1 MISINIYRYNPEKD
15 QFPYMQTYKFE
26 QPKRDIMVLELLNQL
41 KEKDPTISYR
51 RSCREGVCGSDG
63 MNINGKN
70 GLACITPLSSV
81 IKKNKLDLRPL
92 PGLPVIRDLVVDM
105 TEFYAQY
112 EKIKPFLQ
120 NDTPVD
126 IGESLQSPE
135 DRDKL
140 DGLYEC
146 ILCACCSTSCPSF
159 WWNPDKFVG
168 PAALLQA
175 YRFIADSRDT
185 QTAERLQNLSDPFSV
200 YRCHGIMNCVAVC
213 PKGLN
218 PNEAIGEIKSMLLKN
233 KQKKSNIIASTV
245 STSS

>member
-1 MISINIYRYNPEKD
+1 MELSVSLYRYNPEQDK
-15 QFPYMQTYKFE
+15 FPYMKNYKVKKPE
-26 QPKRDIMVLELLNQL
+26 KDIMVLDLLNML
-41 KEKDPTISYR
+41 KEDDATISYR

-70 GLACITPLSSV
+70 GLACITPLSEV
-81 IKKNKLDLRPL
+81 LKGNKLELRPL
-92 PGLPVIRDLVVDM
+92 PGLPVIRDLIVDM
-105 TEFYAQY
+105 TQFYEQY

-120 NDTPVD
+120 SDSEPP
-126 IGESLQSPE
+126 EQERLQSPQ

-175 YRFIADSRDT
+175 YRFLADSRDLKT
-185 QTAERLQNLSDPFSV
+185 EERLNDLSDPFSV
-200 YRCHGIMNCVAVC
+200 YRCHGIMNCVNVC

-218 PNEAIGEIKSMLLKN
+218 PNKAIGEIKSMLHKN
-233 KQKKSNIIASTV
+233 KKDIIASDRI
-245 STSS
+245 